1 MPTIWLERGNLGSSA
16 TEMETN
22 MRKTLKAV
30 HMLGLALFLG
40 SIGVYIALTS
50 QHVIPGTPAF
60 GELRAQIL
68 LGTRC
73 ITAPGLLTT
82 LVSGFGLLWMN
93 RRHLQR
99 WQIAKAVVGFVLLS
113 NTWLLVEPAIKSA
126 AMLSTVTI
134 FPQQNRGELALAL
147 NTETLAGAVN
157 IALAGVEIWLAVFRP
172 ALCRRH
178 RVQASLALRS

>member
-1 MPTIWLERGNLGSSA
+1 
-16 TEMETN
+16 
-22 MRKTLKAV
+22 MRNTLKTV

-40 SIGVYIALTS
+40 SIAVYLT
-50 QHVIPGTPAF
+50 
-60 GELRAQIL
+60 L
-68 LGTRC
+68 
-73 ITAPGLLTT
+73 PGLLATIA
-82 LVSGFGLLWMN
+82 SGLGLLWVN
-93 RRHLQR
+93 RRQLQR

-134 FPQQNRGELALAL
+134 YPQQNRGELALAL